1 MNSYYTDRKMSVIIR
16 QNKGSRRKHKVS
28 QLYTPFRYDFVGS
41 FLRPEYLKK
50 ARADYEAGTINAE
63 ELKKTEDKAITE
75 LVAKQKEAGYHVIT
89 DGEFRRATWHLDFMW
104 AFDGVG
110 HSKTETGLPFHGEA
124 AMIDD
129 TYLTGKISVDQ
140 HPFVEHF
147 KFVKALEDENTVA
160 KQTIPSPA
168 QFLAQFTMPFNRGC
182 TEKHYPNEQEL
193 VNDIVA
199 AYGKVIDDLYA
210 AGCRH
215 HCPGCHNP
223 QSWEREHGH
232 AVGVEEVAERLLTDP
247 FSNITF
253 SGGDPLEQVEA
264 FTELAKL
271 IKNKSKKNIWC
282 YTGYRYEEVC
292 RSARLAQ
299 ILPYI
304 DVLVD
309 GRFNQHLRDT
319 DLLFRGSSNQ
329 RLIDVP
335 ESLLKGKI
343 QLYDYSPYPVIAV

>member
-1 MNSYYTDRKMSVIIR
+1 MNLFLLDIIEDTVVD
-16 QNKGSRRKHKVS
+16 G
-28 QLYTPFRYDFVGS
+28 PGFRTS
-41 FLRPEYLKK
+41 
-50 ARADYEAGTINAE
+50 
-63 ELKKTEDKAITE
+63 
-75 LVAKQKEAGYHVIT
+75 
-89 DGEFRRATWHLDFMW
+89 
-104 AFDGVG
+104 
-110 HSKTETGLPFHGEA
+110 
-124 AMIDD
+124 
-129 TYLTGKISVDQ
+129 
-140 HPFVEHF
+140 
-147 KFVKALEDENTVA
+147 
-160 KQTIPSPA
+160 
-168 QFLAQFTMPFNRGC
+168 
-182 TEKHYPNEQEL
+182 
-193 VNDIVA
+193 
-199 AYGKVIDDLYA
+199 LYA

-282 YTGYRYEEVC
+282 YTGYLYEEVC